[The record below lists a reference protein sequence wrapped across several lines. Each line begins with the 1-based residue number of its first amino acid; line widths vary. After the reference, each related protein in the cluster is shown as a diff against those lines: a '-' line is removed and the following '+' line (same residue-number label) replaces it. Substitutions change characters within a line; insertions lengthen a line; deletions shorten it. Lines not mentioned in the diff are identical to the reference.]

1 MTWEGKLECL
11 FWTKGCCGIG
21 VWRDLW
27 SLYSG
32 QSRRR
37 IGFPGC
43 FALTLCSPS
52 TAGKRPHLP
61 DTHTHI
67 RMQSLIIE
75 SKTRLWPSR
84 AEALKRKTSHA
95 PSLHSFICTSL
106 QLRRKEKEER
116 SGHSEE
122 VDHTTLITQM
132 QTWGEKQ
139 HLREKKRAGVWG
151 TVQKPACLGLS
162 LAIWLWIC
170 ENWHQKRL
178 IRDSLH
184 KHKLQRA
191 HKSSGTHKI
200 TQKMRLSIESNE
212 MKH

>member
-1 MTWEGKLECL
+1 MTWEGKLECF

-37 IGFPGC
+37 IGFPEC

-61 DTHTHI
+61 DTHTHTHTC
-67 RMQSLIIE
+67 MQSLIIE
-75 SKTRLWPSR
+75 SKTRLWRSR
-84 AEALKRKTSHA
+84 AEALMRKKSHA

-122 VDHTTLITQM
+122 VDSTTLIHREMGRETAFE
-132 QTWGEKQ
+132 GEKESWF
-139 HLREKKRAGVWG
+139 LGNCPKKIYIRSDWFG
-151 TVQKPACLGLS
+151 TLFISINSK
-162 LAIWLWIC
+162 
-170 ENWHQKRL
+170 WHTKVVVLTKSHKRC
-178 IRDSLH
+178 DS
-184 KHKLQRA
+184 
-191 HKSSGTHKI
+191 
-200 TQKMRLSIESNE
+200 RLSPIKSNFS
-212 MKH
+212 KLLS